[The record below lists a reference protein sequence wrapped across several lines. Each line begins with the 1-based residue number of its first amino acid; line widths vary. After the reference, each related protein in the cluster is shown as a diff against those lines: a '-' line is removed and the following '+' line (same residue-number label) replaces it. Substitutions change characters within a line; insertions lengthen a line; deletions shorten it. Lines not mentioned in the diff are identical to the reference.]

1 MMLTTVVG
9 FVRREWCHSGQDH
22 VDVYLSVRWLFF
34 GTVGVGHHEKSTTT
48 VCLQLSDAERQR
60 EAAGLLA

>member
-1 MMLTTVVG
+1 MLM
-9 FVRREWCHSGQDH
+9 FVERF
-22 VDVYLSVRWLFF
+22 RWLFF
-34 GTVGVGHHEKSTTT
+34 GTVGVGPHEKNTTT